1 MPENTTTAA
10 STEITTDQPWDRR
23 PALTLLGVIVAW
35 YVGTVGVV
43 LSQTL

>member
-1 MPENTTTAA
+1 MPQDTTTA
-10 STEITTDQPWDRR
+10 SPETTMDRHWDRR

-43 LSQTL
+43 LTQAF